1 MRNLIYAS
9 GNWFFWLIEV
19 IFFNFSNEK
28 CERLEVVG
36 ALDRKNLTESY
47 PWGKR
52 PCVVRSLL
60 LDTHNI
66 FSCFIFLLFKDFWI
80 VFSLFLN
87 CKETDIFFRLLTYPL
102 QVSSAIE
109 CPKVT
114 LSEVYYVSHSVEKET
129 VKSL

>member
-1 MRNLIYAS
+1 MFQQIQLSLFNM
-9 GNWFFWLIEV
+9 GNI
-19 IFFNFSNEK
+19 
-28 CERLEVVG
+28 
-36 ALDRKNLTESY
+36 
-47 PWGKR
+47 
-52 PCVVRSLL
+52 CVVLSPL